1 MNIFKALSEGHGQIS
16 ETNIT
21 SFVSYLLNS
30 SNELKNSF
38 FVLFADLID
47 TGLDENKIC
56 DLLNIKQN
64 LIREKIIHFS
74 NSFIVSSVPE
84 YRIKK
89 DDKYSIP
96 DILVRIYSKDKEEIK
111 AFFLIENKINKGA
124 VAQGQLEKQ
133 ISFFKTSD
141 EDYVQN
147 IPVYS
152 IFITPDD
159 DIFKASYENAKNEN
173 KNTVWLKWT
182 NHVENDVSIEAILR
196 EVIKYE
202 HKAEIE
208 PIDLNTQFIIKSFI
222 DYLATEFSKKERSKM
237 NYSVDGFDVVLHA
250 EVNIDNKT
258 YTIKK
263 FENKMIRVFDY
274 SDELLDIPVKPF
286 LRKINKKYNLCIE
299 EERKNT
305 QVLGEEYIV
314 ALNKKNGT

>member
-1 MNIFKALSEGHGQIS
+1 MNIFMALSEGHGQIS

-38 FVLFADLID
+38 FVLFAQLID
-47 TGLDENKIC
+47 TGLNENKIC
-56 DLLNIKQN
+56 DLLNIKQK

-74 NSFIVSSVPE
+74 NSYIVSSVPE

-89 DDKYSIP
+89 EDKLQIP

-111 AFFLIENKINKGA
+111 AFFLIENKIKIGA
-124 VAQGQLEKQ
+124 VAIGQLEKQ
-133 ISFFKTSD
+133 VSFFKTSD
-141 EDYVQN
+141 EDYVEN

-159 DIFKASYENAKNEN
+159 DAFQATYEQARNEN
-173 KNTVWLKWT
+173 INTIWLKWT
-182 NHVENDVSIEAILR
+182 NNVECDISIEAILR

-202 HKAEIE
+202 HNAEIE

-222 DYLATEFSKKERSKM
+222 DYLSTEFSKNERRKL
-237 NYSVDGFDVVLHA
+237 NFSVDGFGVVAYA
-250 EVNIDNKT
+250 EVNVDKKN

-263 FENKMIRVFDY
+263 FENKMIRVFDNN
-274 SDELLDIPVKPF
+274 DELLDIKVKPF
-286 LRKINKKYNLCIE
+286 LRKVNKEYNLNVDE
-299 EERKNT
+299 NQKNT
-305 QVLGEEYIV
+305 QVLGEEFII

>member
-38 FVLFADLID
+38 FVLFAQLID
-47 TGLDENKIC
+47 TGLNESKIC
-56 DLLNIKQN
+56 DLLNIKQKS
-64 LIREKIIHFS
+64 IREKVIHFS
-74 NSFIVSSVPE
+74 TSYIVSSVPE
-84 YRIKK
+84 HRIKK
-89 DDKYSIP
+89 DDKHLIP

-111 AFFLIENKINKGA
+111 AFFLIENKIKIGSIT
-124 VAQGQLEKQ
+124 QGQLEKQ
-133 ISFFKTSD
+133 VSFFKTSD

-159 DIFKASYENAKNEN
+159 DAFQASYKYARNEN
-173 KNTVWLKWT
+173 TNTVWLKWT
-182 NHVENDVSIEAILR
+182 NHVECDESIEAILR

-222 DYLATEFSKKERSKM
+222 NYLATEFSKKERRKL
-237 NYSVDGFDVVLHA
+237 NFSVDGFDVVA
-250 EVNIDNKT
+250 STEINIDKKA

-263 FENKMIRVFDY
+263 FENKMIRIFDNN
-274 SDELLDIPVKPF
+274 DELLDIPVKPF
-286 LRKINKKYNLCIE
+286 LRKINMEYNLGID

-305 QVLGEEYIV
+305 QVLGEEYII